1 MATKKKEKS
10 EATEPESDGAETDV
24 ELVKMVREE
33 GEPSEADV
41 HPDEVANYKIGGWR
55 VAE

>member
-10 EATEPESDGAETDV
+10 EAAEPETDGTETDV
-24 ELVKMVREE
+24 ELVKMVRE
-33 GEPSEADV
+33 GDPSEADV
-41 HPDEVANYKIGGWR
+41 HPDEVANYKAGGWR